1 MAKYLT
7 RVSLVLTATLTAVAL
22 SLPLATAS
30 GQSSPTTPQTIVGE
44 VTDTMCAPSKSHLG
58 MMAKT
63 PNMGHDASSCAKE
76 CARIGAKYALLDN
89 QTGKVY
95 QVDDQ
100 AKIAQ
105 FAGHRVKVTGTLTA
119 SGIRVANVNAIG

>member
-1 MAKYLT
+1 MARHLT
-7 RVSLVLTATLTAVAL
+7 RISLALAAVAL
-22 SLPLATAS
+22 SLSPATIS
-30 GQSSPTTPQTIVGE
+30 GQSSQTTPQTIVGE

-58 MMAKT
+58 MIAKM
-63 PNMGHDASSCAKE
+63 PNMGHDAPNCARE
-76 CARIGAKYALLDN
+76 CARIGAKYVLLDN
-89 QTGKVY
+89 DTGRVY

-119 SGIRVANVNAIG
+119 SGIKVEDINAIG

>member
-1 MAKYLT
+1 MTQFSA
-7 RVSLVLTATLTAVAL
+7 RISLALAAIAL
-22 SLPLATAS
+22 SLAPLVPLS
-30 GQSSPTTPQTIVGE
+30 GQSSPTGPQTIAGE
-44 VTDTMCAPSKSHLG
+44 VTDTMCAPPKSHSG
-58 MMAKT
+58 MMAKM

-76 CARIGAKYALLDN
+76 CAKIGAQYVLLDN

-119 SGIRVANVNAIG
+119 SGIRVASVNVIG